1 MSTGASE
8 ALAQIER
15 GLLALGRSSSLNL
28 LRGGAAPERVRTAL
42 ADCGLPSFEELE
54 TLYGWHDGSETSS
67 TSSLDDLDLF
77 PGFYLLSL
85 DDAVANY
92 RTFVSDARWA
102 NEWFPLFANGGGDFY
117 ALETAR
123 SNARAIRH
131 FRIDEREHPIEFE
144 SLAEMLTT
152 LAEAFEQGV
161 FYVDDHGYLEMD
173 DLKFATLAA
182 QLNPTVPWWND

>member
-1 MSTGASE
+1 LS
-8 ALAQIER
+8 
-15 GLLALGRSSSLNL
+15 
-28 LRGGAAPERVRTAL
+28 
-42 ADCGLPSFEELE
+42 DDLE
-54 TLYGWHDGSETSS
+54 TMYSWHDGSEASRA
-67 TSSLDDLDLF
+67 SSLDDLHLF

-92 RTFVSDARWA
+92 RAFVGDARW
-102 NEWFPLFANGGGDFY
+102 EDGWFPMFANGGGDFY
-117 ALETAR
+117 VLETAG
-123 SNARAIRH
+123 SNAGSIRH

-152 LAEAFEQGV
+152 LAEAFQQGV

-173 DLKFATLAA
+173 DLKFAALAA